1 MHEEALN
8 VRYSDFGQRGFA
20 QHSRFPVPASRLPP
34 SAFRLPPSASR
45 LPLLYIPAQIEFR
58 TRQRND
64 PIEPRL
70 HLRRQIPTIH

>member
-20 QHSRFPVPASRLPP
+20 QHSRFP
-34 SAFRLPPSASR
+34 PSASR
-45 LPLLYIPAQIEFR
+45 LPPPAFRLPLLYIAAQIEFR
-58 TRQRND
+58 TRKGND